1 LGQFRVVF
9 LDTRIT
15 RPELPERPGLDFSI
29 DYLNFHVEIEETLSY
44 GKLRIEVL
52 MAVAVGVDFD
62 GDLGSSAFLCWIR
75 WQMDCFFSP
84 FFDPDHGRLE
94 RMKRQ

>member
-1 LGQFRVVF
+1 
-9 LDTRIT
+9 
-15 RPELPERPGLDFSI
+15 
-29 DYLNFHVEIEETLSY
+29 
-44 GKLRIEVL
+44 